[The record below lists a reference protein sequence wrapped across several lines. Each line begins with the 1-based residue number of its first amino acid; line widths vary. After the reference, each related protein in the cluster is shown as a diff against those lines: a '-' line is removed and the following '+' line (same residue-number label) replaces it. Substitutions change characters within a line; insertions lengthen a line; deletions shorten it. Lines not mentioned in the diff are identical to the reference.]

1 MLWDLPTL
9 GVCWTNANPDTNCS
23 VDQSRSM
30 ENMKIQRG
38 GKDQQS
44 SNKKPPKNQSKS
56 RDKKQLTSALRDCFP
71 KLAPGAVQNSRW
83 EHQKTCSQCLG
94 LSPSPPSSKSRWVH
108 KPGNYTKP
116 FCFGVSYEKESF
128 KTCTNWKMFYF
139 TASPQDLQLC
149 SPNSYCQG
157 SEASHTSVQKH
168 HSAPLKFNTKSVTA
182 F

>member
-9 GVCWTNANPDTNCS
+9 GVCRTNANPDINCS
-23 VDQSRSM
+23 IDQSKSM
-30 ENMKIQRG
+30 ENIKIQRG

-44 SNKKPPKNQSKS
+44 SNKKNPKNQSKS

-116 FCFGVSYEKESF
+116 FCFGASYKKESF
-128 KTCTNWKMFYF
+128 KTCTHPSLVIP
-139 TASPQDLQLC
+139 ALQPLTELC
-149 SPNSYCQG
+149 SCHKCHSP
-157 SEASHTSVQKH
+157 AVTS
-168 HSAPLKFNTKSVTA
+168 LKPVRLSTFA
-182 F
+182 ILQI